1 MPSTGRAAVIAGW
14 DLDGPAPR
22 HPTKLC
28 TDHRA
33 ELLDGSKKD
42 GLRWSAGSLPV
53 LSAAHSHLELIN
65 FADGERDLITLGS
78 ARNSPRAAPPPRC
91 RSGLSRAGPDPLACA
106 RLRTHHCMCRFISQF
121 HPALTGLFLFSG
133 WPTDGIDLLAVDDGI
148 FRVPG
153 ASHPCPRR
161 WTSAG
166 QVPEWPS
173 ESSCLSV
180 STPQEA

>member
-65 FADGERDLITLGS
+65 LLTVNETSSHSAPHGTVPGPLHPPVAEVGCREQVQTRSPAQGFGLIT
-78 ARNSPRAAPPPRC
+78 
-91 RSGLSRAGPDPLACA
+91 ACA
-106 RLRTHHCMCRFISQF
+106 V
-121 HPALTGLFLFSG
+121 
-133 WPTDGIDLLAVDDGI
+133 LLANSI
-148 FRVPG
+148 L
-153 ASHPCPRR
+153 H
-161 WTSAG
+161 
-166 QVPEWPS
+166 
-173 ESSCLSV
+173 
-180 STPQEA
+180 